1 MSVESKV
8 FDQLNKVELK
18 SQKIELGLYDDL
30 KIGLNSLNDQIF
42 IDKEV
47 YNKSVKISSNL
58 ELLKKEAKERF
69 DNNESIIQASFKKI
83 QLAEKY
89 MAQAERIAKELG
101 VEVNTFP
108 NYKELGSARIEA
120 QDNIK
125 KLSSVS
131 MQLKSLI

>member
-30 KIGLNSLNDQIF
+30 KISLNSLQNQIF
-42 IDKEV
+42 IDKDV
-47 YNKSVKISSNL
+47 YNKSLKISSNL

-69 DNNESIIQASFKKI
+69 DNNESIIQSSFKKI
-83 QLAEKY
+83 QLAEKD
-89 MAQAERIAKELG
+89 MAKAERIAKELG

-108 NYKELGSARIEA
+108 NYKELVSARIEA

>member
-1 MSVESKV
+1 M
-8 FDQLNKVELK
+8 NKVELK

-30 KIGLNSLNDQIF
+30 KISLNSLQNQIF
-42 IDKEV
+42 IDKDV
-47 YNKSVKISSNL
+47 YNKSLKISSNL

-69 DNNESIIQASFKKI
+69 DNNESIIQSSFKKI
-83 QLAEKY
+83 QLAEKD
-89 MAQAERIAKELG
+89 MAKAERIAKELG

-108 NYKELGSARIEA
+108 NYKELVSARIEA